1 MVAAI
6 KIQAIAAII
15 ELTNVAL
22 NHPYLRALDLL
33 FKDALLAL
41 LPFILNEIASL
52 HFINLIA
59 NHDIIIQN

>member
-41 LPFILNEIASL
+41 LPFILNKIALL

>member
-22 NHPYLRALDLL
+22 NYPYLRALDLL

-41 LPFILNEIASL
+41 LPFILNKIALL
-52 HFINLIA
+52 HFTKLNN

>member
-41 LPFILNEIASL
+41 LPFILNKIALL
-52 HFINLIA
+52 HFTKLIA